1 VIARHFQTDNHLIG
15 QQYALLGTIL
25 YVGITLGELPVN
37 RLIQRFPVAKIMATL
52 VFFWGI
58 FVFLTAACHNWT
70 GLMIV
75 RFFLGLFEALV
86 SS

>member
-1 VIARHFQTDNHLIG
+1 VIAWYLQPDNHLVG
-15 QQYALLGTIL
+15 QQYALLGTML
-25 YVGITLGELPVN
+25 YVGITLGEVPVN
-37 RLIQRFPVAKIMATL
+37 RVIQRFPVAKIMAAL
-52 VFFWGI
+52 VFFWGV
-58 FVFLTAACHNWT
+58 FVFMMAACHNWA